1 MLIFINM
8 QIPMELL
15 NKWKGLRSRG
25 DNEKMNT
32 LLENPL
38 APKVAITVF
47 GRAFNKGTCPDHIFK
62 VLNQFYT
69 AKENDLFPPAQKS
82 TNEQH

>member
-1 MLIFINM
+1 M

-25 DNEKMNT
+25 DNDKLNK
-32 LLENPL
+32 LLEKPL
-38 APKVAITVF
+38 DPESAIVVF
-47 GRAFNKGTCPDHIFK
+47 GRAFHKGTCPDHIFK

-69 AKENDLFPPAQKS
+69 AKELELFPPAKS
-82 TNEQH
+82 TNHE